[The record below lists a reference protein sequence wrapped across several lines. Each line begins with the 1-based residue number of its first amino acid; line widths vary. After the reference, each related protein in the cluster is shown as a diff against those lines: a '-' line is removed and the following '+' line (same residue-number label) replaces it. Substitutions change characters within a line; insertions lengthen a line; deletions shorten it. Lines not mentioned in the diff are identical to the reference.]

1 MPTYKSQHPH
11 LDIPSD
17 ITTWQWLFDS
27 EHSPLKNNPAS
38 QVQGFTNAATKESLS
53 FFQIRDHSISLS
65 NVLVQDYGLKA
76 GEVVSLFSS
85 NNVWYPIAMH
95 ATARVGGIVSGASP
109 AYNVEEMSY
118 ALKTATAKFLFT
130 VPGSMEIAAQ
140 AAKNAGIP
148 QKNVFLLEGQVEGF
162 TTIKEL
168 IARGEKMKTVPAF
181 TIPAG
186 KNNHDICG
194 FLSFSSGTTGLPKA
208 VRSPSPSLPI
218 LHTLPITCADN
229 SRS

>member
-1 MPTYKSQHPH
+1 
-11 LDIPSD
+11 
-17 ITTWQWLFDS
+17 
-27 EHSPLKNNPAS
+27 
-38 QVQGFTNAATKESLS
+38 
-53 FFQIRDHSISLS
+53 
-65 NVLVQDYGLKA
+65 
-76 GEVVSLFSS
+76 
-85 NNVWYPIAMH
+85 MH
-95 ATARVGGIVSGASP
+95 ATARIGGIVSGASP

-148 QKNVFLLEGQVEGF
+148 QSNVFLLEGEKEGF

-168 IARGEKMKTVPAF
+168 IARGEKMKTVEAF
-181 TIPAG
+181 KIPRG

-208 VRSPSPSLPI
+208 VRIPSPAGAPPSPCLFDRI
-218 LHTLPITCADN
+218 
-229 SRS
+229 S